1 MNIYLIIS
9 IIEAI
14 YIIYFLRYFKTKKS
28 LDYGRVLN
36 CIYDLFNVKESKLF
50 DHYFNDSD
58 TKISH
63 ICPFGHIMAL
73 IIGLY
78 LVVRVFLPI
87 DTKNKI
93 RLNLIVLALIFIGS
107 FMNFNAVVYLTPFF
121 IVELMLNFN
130 FKKIEK
136 YL

>member
-1 MNIYLIIS
+1 
-9 IIEAI
+9 
-14 YIIYFLRYFKTKKS
+14 
-28 LDYGRVLN
+28 
-36 CIYDLFNVKESKLF
+36 
-50 DHYFNDSD
+50 
-58 TKISH
+58 
-63 ICPFGHIMAL
+63 MAL

-121 IVELMLNFN
+121 IVELMLNLN

-136 YL
+136 

>member
-1 MNIYLIIS
+1 MLK
-9 IIEAI
+9 
-14 YIIYFLRYFKTKKS
+14 FQ
-28 LDYGRVLN
+28 
-36 CIYDLFNVKESKLF
+36 KLF
-50 DHYFNDSD
+50 DHQFNDSE

-78 LVVRVFLPI
+78 LVARVFLPI

-93 RLNLIVLALIFIGS
+93 RLNLIVLAFIFIGS

-121 IVELMLNFN
+121 IVEFMLNLN

-136 YL
+136 Y